1 MKIRKEKEG
10 EGEIL
15 IIHFS
20 GVETCRGTGSV
31 GFILMLV
38 YLAFQVRRESRLQV
52 RRAHSSRR
60 RRLFFFLIL

>member
-20 GVETCRGTGSV
+20 GVETRSRGTGSV

-38 YLAFQVRRESRLQV
+38 YLSFQVRRESRLQV

-60 RRLFFFLIL
+60 RRLFFF